1 LKLRDYLIKY
11 DCTLILTGTIIP
23 EKIEMLQGILQNNFH
38 WFENFKNIVLVL
50 NTTNMSGQSA
60 LNDYLETFEDV
71 RHASQYAGNFY
82 FLRDY
87 INRGWQ
93 FGTIDMEKLA
103 YQFVKDNIGD
113 WTVLKLDF
121 DIYLESQFLDFDM
134 DDEIDF
140 YYMPSVGAS
149 TVNEEGITKLL
160 KDYDSQWPE
169 YLRPQ
174 TIIYLAT
181 KPLDPFYPIEDWLND
196 KYKEWIKNP
205 IGNGPHHIGVACEPL
220 LMGTIEKNECKIKM
234 MISKETYEKLLE
246 TIKIY
251 QFHDPSHKNILFE
264 EIGVCHLADD
274 KAEIIKV

>member
-1 LKLRDYLIKY
+1 MKLNDYLLKY

-23 EKIEMLQGILQNNFH
+23 EKIEMLIGILQNNFSIY
-38 WFENFKNIVLVL
+38 EKFKNIVVVL
-50 NTTNMSGQSA
+50 NTVDMTGQSA
-60 LNDYLETFEDV
+60 LNDYLDAFQDV
-71 RHASQYAGNFY
+71 RISHQYTGDFY

-93 FGTIDMEKLA
+93 FGTIDMEKMA
-103 YQFVKDNIGD
+103 YQFISDNIGD
-113 WTVLKLDF
+113 WTILKLDF
-121 DIYLESQFLDFDM
+121 DIYLENQFLDFEI
-134 DDEIDF
+134 DDKIDF

-149 TVNEEGITKLL
+149 TVNDKGITTLL
-160 KDYDSQWPE
+160 QDYDSNWPE
-169 YLRPQ
+169 YIKPQ
-174 TIIYLAT
+174 TIIYLIT

-196 KYKEWIKNP
+196 KYKEWILKP

-251 QFHDPSHKNILFE
+251 QMADPSHKNILFSE
-264 EIGVCHLADD
+264 VGICHLADD
-274 KAEIIKV
+274 KKEIIKI